1 VRYITRLALPS
12 ERVQTTAAGQ
22 VVLKLETPSRNG
34 TTQLV
39 ILPLDFRQRLAAAVQ
54 RRRRNQAMTASRLS
68 ISAVGRLEWVAYR
81 CTRPEVDGLQF
92 DAHRKFEAR
101 RPQCEVQ
108 QPFGSVFSRA
118 AVGHERNS

>member
-1 VRYITRLALPS
+1 L
-12 ERVQTTAAGQ
+12 
-22 VVLKLETPSRNG
+22 
-34 TTQLV
+34 
-39 ILPLDFRQRLAAAVQ
+39 
-54 RRRRNQAMTASRLS
+54 
-68 ISAVGRLEWVAYR
+68 WVACR

-118 AVGHERNS
+118 AVGHEPPMVNVSFVASQ